1 MLLLLPLIVA
11 QKNINVKKI
20 NPKALILSV
29 LNRYTVS
36 SAGNSIGFFNG
47 VDTLFRAM
55 PRCRDKLSVLIINV
69 GDAVDFLRRRFLRL

>member
-29 LNRYTVS
+29 LNRYTILIT
-36 SAGNSIGFFNG
+36 GHGIGFING
-47 VDTLFRAM
+47 IDTFFRSM
-55 PRCRDKLSVLIINV
+55 PRSRNKFALIVINI
-69 GDAVDFLRRRFLRL
+69 GDAVDLFGCGFG